1 MGTLYYNWDAISPA
15 LFRMD
20 CMRLSFE
27 NDLKLTALL
36 FLLFLLLLVE
46 LFGRE
51 EQVSV
56 VGAGAG
62 DLACPL

>member
-1 MGTLYYNWDAISPA
+1 
-15 LFRMD
+15 
-20 CMRLSFE
+20 MRLSFE